1 MNRWQETAWPQAV
14 DHRRLEWTRWFKID
28 SSDSALL
35 VPAKPG
41 IFALG
46 EEIITP
52 GENAPEGK
60 RMLALFQISQADDL
74 GMTLGRM
81 FLRGNMLRERLQ
93 AGRCFARYTII
104 EDATQRQT
112 ALLALQKWMQ
122 STSEVA
128 SAA

>member
-1 MNRWQETAWPQAV
+1 METLAQLVNESLARNGMAPTV
-14 DHRRLEWTRWFKID
+14 DHRRLEWSRWFKID

-60 RMLALFQISQADDL
+60 RMLALFQISQSDDL

-81 FLRGNMLRERLQ
+81 FLP
-93 AGRCFARYTII
+93 GRSC
-104 EDATQRQT
+104 
-112 ALLALQKWMQ
+112 
-122 STSEVA
+122 V
-128 SAA
+128 SA